1 MLAILSLYTSLMDI
15 NGKNCFTHP
24 TCCLAIIFI
33 HFELISSSH
42 RYRFERMKSSQKW
55 LENKK
60 SLNWNSLRSASHITS
75 FITSTTMMRLWSSRW
90 KRIITS
96 IIACILRH
104 FSLSKYWSLTSSSGE
119 PDRLG
124 LRYEFLLLVGMQ
136 CLIEARCWVTCWEE
150 AAGRLKQVGLLI
162 VRQTVVRWPLIGQT
176 ANFWPLCALGESMAL
191 IHWEK

>member
-1 MLAILSLYTSLMDI
+1 MFELLDENMLAILSLYTSLMDI

-33 HFELISSSH
+33 HFELISSS
-42 RYRFERMKSSQKW
+42 QKW
-55 LENKK
+55 LKNKK

-96 IIACILRH
+96 TIACILRH

-119 PDRLG
+119 PDRL
-124 LRYEFLLLVGMQ
+124 EFLLLVGMQ